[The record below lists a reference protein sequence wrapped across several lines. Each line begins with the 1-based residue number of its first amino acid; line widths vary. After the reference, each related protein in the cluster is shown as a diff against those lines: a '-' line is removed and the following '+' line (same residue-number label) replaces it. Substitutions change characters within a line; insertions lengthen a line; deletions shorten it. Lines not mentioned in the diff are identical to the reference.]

1 MLPYTQVQ
9 YIFGTSSVSPA
20 LQTYYGCIM
29 GKATILHDLE
39 SHGWFPPQADDCG
52 GGEGTTTASYD
63 GLTFRDGRIAINP
76 EGTDDRLPYPKFT
89 KGNTVDSSTVKT
101 YFKNLKTVSIF
112 DKNMLVLPVD
122 ANCFRLAQDSGD
134 EETVT
139 SLAQSLF
146 VVNPSNP
153 SELKVSVPSEC
164 TFDLTTERKVM
175 IPGTLE
181 LTITAKVGEEAEESF
196 IFKDAD
202 SETGAAFHI
211 LEMNEKEGYTCVSTI
226 TYEFDSDQKF
236 YKFKGAIVINNSV
249 DTPLIMT
256 GITEAKCSYANYAAI
271 EELLIGT
278 GITDKMAFGAVA
290 VADSASSTESGTEDP
305 GTEDPGT
312 EEPAAEESDSSASFF
327 ENVEELRGAFLDL
340 DGNASPAARDQK
352 GFALSITSIDRTS
365 GIIRTGSTIFADKGD
380 YSPRTGFAVIRSASQ
395 HPVRFDAMDASEA
408 STFDPATGEIV
419 LELEELVFGT
429 RDYDYNDTKLSDP
442 YLGHYD
448 TDPSDEVLRP
458 AIEDVGCNFIS
469 GDLRIEYSESVTS
482 PVRTGENGLYRTDL
496 LSADENIEE
505 YIGQMDPRNQLGFA
519 YGFVRQITSAEL
531 YVLACTD
538 LKSGEGTLE
547 KYRNIFH
554 VWYVSDAGYSSDFDS
569 WIDKENQKE
578 QSRFRI
584 GYQFCP
590 IDDSIVRIPSIGATF
605 RVEESG
611 AYTINKEGAG
621 FQSTY
626 GVAAGDTVKC
636 TTDNKTYTVYSASD
650 DLLTLVES
658 YNADSEYSKHKA
670 VLDPE
675 TGDYVYVADRNV
687 VEGQVSIKIAYV
699 TDAGITKTVS
709 GLCNGE
715 PAEDTPFYDIIQSVA
730 VSGTEITVTPATDA
744 NVVSCKVAF
753 KYADYQDNFT
763 IYKVYNSD
771 EKAQHMVDIQSS
783 SNMADVLVLTK
794 NIKYSSSEWRSA
806 LDRGESVDQFITS
819 DSVAS
824 TDFTFLPDYAAPG
837 LIFGTKLATQPHMP
851 LTLVTFNIPGIGE
864 VMGMRDFTHDNL
876 ELMLGAG
883 YCMLNSEIGGVP
895 FCETDCTA
903 GYKYYGDSDRGLLS
917 KITPVLMY
925 GKDVYQVTKDWKG
938 PMNTGT
944 PELINGLG
952 MSLVVLKKK
961 YTETKYNM
969 LGTLLRSVSDAQ
981 IAFDGSYIVITHHI
995 SSQDPARYIDNIIY
1009 AELITSAIASL
1020 LFYINDIVNILPV
1033 RRCVQYVH
1041 RH

>member
-112 DKNMLVLPVD
+112 DRDMIVLPVD
-122 ANCFRLAQDSGD
+122 ANCFRLVKGQEPGVT
-134 EETVT
+134 ETVT
-139 SLAQSLF
+139 SLARSLF
-146 VVNPSNP
+146 VVNPNNQ

-164 TFDLTTERKVM
+164 TFDLITERKVM
-175 IPGTLE
+175 VPGTLK
-181 LTITAKVGEEAEESF
+181 LTVTAKVVGEGEEAEQDFTFS
-196 IFKDAD
+196 DVD
-202 SETGAAFHI
+202 PETGAVFHT
-211 LEMNEKEGYTCVSTI
+211 LNMDDEVSGYTCASTI
-226 TYEFDSDQKF
+226 SYKFDAAQKF
-236 YKFKGAIVINNSV
+236 YKFEGAIVINDSEG
-249 DTPLIMT
+249 TPLVLKEIKS
-256 GITEAKCSYANYAAI
+256 ADCYYASYESI
-271 EELLIGT
+271 EDLLIGT
-278 GITDKMAFGAVA
+278 GITDKMAFGAA
-290 VADSASSTESGTEDP
+290 VVVDSTSSTEAGTE
-305 GTEDPGT
+305 EPGT
-312 EEPAAEESDSSASFF
+312 EEPTTEDSEPDSSIFAS
-327 ENVEELRGAFLDL
+327 VDALRGAFLDL
-340 DGNASPAARDQK
+340 DGNTSPATRDQE
-352 GFALSITSIDRTS
+352 GFALSVTSIDRTS
-365 GIIRTGSTIFADKGD
+365 GIIKAGSTLFEGLNEDKGD
-380 YSPRTGFAVIRSASQ
+380 YSPRKGFAVIRSASQ

-408 STFDPATGEIV
+408 STFDPATGEIA
-419 LELEELVFGT
+419 LELDGLVFGT

-458 AIEDVGCNFIS
+458 AIADVGCNFIS

-605 RVEESG
+605 KVEDSG
-611 AYTINKEGAG
+611 VYTINKAGAG

-636 TTDNKTYTVYSASD
+636 TTDNKTYTVYSSSD
-650 DLLTLVES
+650 DSLTLVES

-670 VLDPE
+670 VLDSE
-675 TGDYVYVADRNV
+675 TGKYVYVADRNV
-687 VEGQVSIKIAYV
+687 VEDANQISLKVAYV
-699 TDAGITKTVS
+699 TAAGITKTVFGQWGTS
-709 GLCNGE
+709 GS
-715 PAEDTPFYDIIQSVA
+715 AFSDIVDNVEVA
-730 VSGTEITVTPATDA
+730 GTEITVTPAVDA

-806 LDRGESVDQFITS
+806 LGKGESVDQFITS
-819 DSVAS
+819 DSVSS

-944 PELINGLG
+944 PELISGLG

-961 YTETKYNM
+961 YTEVRYNM
-969 LGTLLRSVSDAQ
+969 LGTLLKKVSDAQ
-981 IAFDGSYIVITHHI
+981 IAFDGSYIIITHHI

-1009 AELITSAIASL
+1009 VE
-1020 LFYINDIVNILPV
+1020 
-1033 RRCVQYVH
+1033 
-1041 RH
+1041 